1 MQLDA
6 IIEVAIG
13 LVFVWLVIS
22 IATME
27 AQNRIGTFLGW
38 RANFLE
44 KSIHSM
50 LKDKT
55 LVDRFYAHPLV
66 SELALKDKNGDIVR
80 DRKGNQMRTDYIPN
94 QVFATAA
101 FEVIMNAGKGEKDVA
116 VETLSIPEMTANFK
130 SMMAKNE
137 VLPYVFPNM
146 EKSMENL
153 QRNTHEFE
161 GKMAEYRS
169 NVEGWFNNV
178 MSQSSSWYKIRA
190 QWLAFWIGLWLAVFL
205 NIDTIFIAQKLW
217 QEPTARAV
225 IVAQAQAAAQTEA
238 PVDEISFATVKDL
251 NFPIGWTTTPLE
263 SGSCGLLGVRDYRL
277 VIRSAGKCL
286 SVTSLPALN
295 NGWGI
300 FVKLFGYLLTAF
312 AAAQG
317 APFWFD
323 ILRKLVGVKQQTT
336 TTTTTTSK

>member
-27 AQNRIGTFLGW
+27 AQTRIGNLLSW
-38 RANFLE
+38 RADFLE

-55 LVDRFYAHPLV
+55 LVDRFYAHPLIN
-66 SELALKDKNGDIVR
+66 ELMLKDRHGNVVM
-80 DRKGNQMRTDYIPN
+80 DRKGKPVRPDYIPN
-94 QVFATAA
+94 QIFATAA
-101 FEVIMNAGKGEKDVA
+101 FEVIMNAGKGDKDVA
-116 VETLSIPEMTANFK
+116 IDTMSITEMTANFK
-130 SMMAKNE
+130 SLMAKNE

-146 EKSMENL
+146 EKSMETL
-153 QRNTHEFE
+153 QRNTQEFDE
-161 GKMAEYRS
+161 KIAEYRV

-178 MSQSSSWYKIRA
+178 MSQSSNWYKIRA
-190 QWLAFWIGLWLAVFL
+190 QWLAFWIGLVLAVTL
-205 NIDTIFIAQKLW
+205 NIDTIFVAQKLW

-225 IVAQAQAAAQTEA
+225 IVAQAQVEAQNSA
-238 PVDEISFATVKDL
+238 PEDSISFATARSL
-251 NFPIGWTTTPLE
+251 NFPVGWTTTPLE
-263 SGSCGLLGVRDYRL
+263 SNSCRVLDIIDYRP
-277 VIRSAGKCL
+277 VIRSGGACL
-286 SVTSLPALN
+286 AVTSVPALN

-300 FVKLFGYLLTAF
+300 IVKLFGYLVTAF

-323 ILRKLVGVKQQTT
+323 ILRKLVGFKQQTAPA
-336 TTTTTTSK
+336 SK